1 MNRQTTPARRTF
13 RGHEGPRMKMQTVMG
28 ADAETDNDELRVH
41 PYHNLAYCCSNHL
54 YTKQDSEGSS

>member
-1 MNRQTTPARRTF
+1 
-13 RGHEGPRMKMQTVMG
+13 MKMQTVMG